1 MLQGKY
7 PLLIAL
13 VLGLLAGVIAYSA
26 IKARESEVRVGWETA
41 RILCAATDIVEG
53 TELDGDMVARCEIP
67 EKFITDSF
75 IRIPDGDS
83 QGEMM
88 PYGQKVLV
96 PLKAGDPVLY
106 SHFESQRDFA
116 LSEGIPTKA
125 RAIAIEVGEKA
136 SVNQWIRPNDHVDVI
151 GTFRDTETRELIAVT
166 LLENLIVLAT
176 GHHSGMSPYMTD
188 EDKRYTHVVLLVMS
202 EEAEILA
209 LAAETGSLTLT
220 LRNPRDLDVVEKRTT
235 KTDQKTLLTGER
247 SALLRAERAKT
258 WQRQEVEIITGSS
271 SKKQQTGQVRTG
283 AGE

>member
-26 IKARESEVRVGWETA
+26 IKARIVEVGKGWEPA
-41 RILCAATDIVEG
+41 RILCATEDVMEG
-53 TELDGDMVARCEIP
+53 TELDGDMITTCEIP
-67 EKFITDSF
+67 EMFITDSF

-83 QGEMM
+83 GEMM

-116 LSEGIPTKA
+116 LSESIPEKA
-125 RAIAIEVGEKA
+125 RAIAIEVGAKA

-151 GTFRDTETRELIAVT
+151 GTFRDGETRELITLT

-176 GHHSGMSPYMTD
+176 GHRSGMSPYVSE
-188 EDKRYTHVVLLVMS
+188 EDKRYGHIVLLVMS
-202 EEAEILA
+202 EEAEILS
-209 LAAETGSLTLT
+209 LAAESGTLTLT
-220 LRNPRDLDVVEKRTT
+220 LRNPRDLDVSEKRTK
-235 KTDQKTLLTGER
+235 KTDMMTLLTGER
-247 SALLRAERAKT
+247 TDLLRKKRAET
-258 WQRQEVEIITGSS
+258 WQQSSGIEVFRGTDRQQEQSRR
-271 SKKQQTGQVRTG
+271 VRVGG
-283 AGE
+283 AD

>member
-26 IKARESEVRVGWETA
+26 IKARVAEVGKGWEPA
-41 RILCAATDIVEG
+41 RILCAADDVMEG
-53 TELDGDMVARCEIP
+53 TELDGDMIAICEIP
-67 EKFITDSF
+67 EIFITDSF
-75 IRIPDGDS
+75 IRIPDGET

-116 LSEGIPTKA
+116 LSEGIPEKA
-125 RAIAIEVGEKA
+125 RAIAIEVGAKA

-151 GTFRDTETRELIAVT
+151 GTFRDAETRELITLT

-176 GHHSGMSPYMTD
+176 GHHSGMSPYMSD
-188 EDKRYTHVVLLVMS
+188 EDKRYGHVVLLVMS

-209 LAAETGSLTLT
+209 LASESGTLTLT
-220 LRNPRDLDVVEKRTT
+220 LRNPRDLDVVEKRTK
-235 KTDQKTLLTGER
+235 KTDITTLLTGER
-247 SALLRAERAKT
+247 SNLLREARAKT
-258 WQRQEVEIITGSS
+258 WQSTGIEVISGTNRRQE
-271 SKKQQTGQVRTG
+271 QARPR
-283 AGE
+283 AGGGD